1 MLGALLT
8 TLFFSLSSICANRAI
23 RSVGATRANLGR
35 LLVAFVCLATWAHLL
50 PLWFGIGGS
59 GFDGPG
65 RNHFL
70 LSGLIGMGLGDLA
83 VFAALPLLGARLTV
97 VVTQCLA
104 APIAALTEWAWLGT
118 ELNAAQAGWSLLVLA
133 GVALALAPSRRHP
146 PRVQVR
152 PAGILFGIAAAAGQ
166 GIGAAVSRK
175 AYELTAAA
183 GQSIDGLSATY
194 QRLLGGIVLT
204 VLFFVAQRL
213 LRPTPEPTPPER
225 EDTAMAEPAAS
236 GPLRAFLVRWRWT
249 LGNGL
254 SGPVLGVSCYQWAL
268 GTTPSGL
275 VLPIVATTPIVTLP
289 LAYWIDG
296 ERPTLRS
303 VLGSLVA
310 VGGVVALALAR

>member
-8 TLFFSLSSICANRAI
+8 TVFFFLSSIFANRAI

-50 PLWFGIGGS
+50 PVWFGIGGS
-59 GFDGPG
+59 GLEGAG

-118 ELNAAQAGWSLLVLA
+118 RLNGSQAGWSLLVLA

-204 VLFFVAQRL
+204 VLFFAAQRL
-213 LRPTPEPTPPER
+213 LRPTAESMPVREEPSPT
-225 EDTAMAEPAAS
+225 EPAGGGA
-236 GPLRAFLVRWRWT
+236 LRSVFVRWRWT
-249 LGNGL
+249 LCNGL

-303 VLGSLVA
+303 VLGSLIA